1 MAQITVQTVSLTG
14 LNPTFV
20 AATAGGDTV
29 DPGDRTW
36 LHVKNGSAAAVTVTI
51 TTPGDV
57 SGLAIADLA
66 VSVPAGGERLIGP
79 LTASLFATTGG
90 LASVAYSAAAS
101 VTVAACR
108 I

>member
-1 MAQITVQTVSLTG
+1 MAQLTVQTVALTG
-14 LNPTFV
+14 LNPSFV
-20 AATAGGDTV
+20 AASAGGDTV

-36 LHVKNGSAAAVTVTI
+36 LHVKNGSAGAVTVTL
-51 TTPGDV
+51 TTPGEV

-66 VSVPAGGERLIGP
+66 VSVPAAGERLIGP
-79 LTASLFATTGG
+79 VTPSLFATAGG